1 MYYLIY
7 ISMAVRPM
15 GQKDLVEIL
24 TQSRDRNL
32 RKNITGLLLYAEG
45 AIIQL
50 LEGSREDVLETYY
63 AINQDERHKNIIK
76 LVNAPAEERAFS
88 KWSMGF
94 VTVAPERLKK
104 LEAYINPDSELF
116 D

>member
-1 MYYLIY
+1 
-7 ISMAVRPM
+7 
-15 GQKDLVEIL
+15 
-24 TQSRDRNL
+24 
-32 RKNITGLLLYAEG
+32 LLLYAEG
-45 AIIQL
+45 AFIQL

-116 D
+116 DKDAAQHPAVVVLKAFAESNSLSYSL